1 MRTWTAGVAVGL
13 ALRSWLWMAFVTT
26 PATTLLGA
34 AWLAAASSPPDV
46 GSAAL
51 TVLLVSVP
59 TGVVSLA
66 GAVLAVPFT
75 FVLGRVLVHGRAHR
89 PTAIVAHAVLA
100 GVLAAL
106 GMQVVVALWSGSW
119 TPPPSW
125 TLLVSVPAGLAAA
138 IGTARF
144 TAPIRVAA
152 LRSGAPADHRV
163 VGDDD
168 RTVVSVDEVRGRATS
183 TPDE

>member
-1 MRTWTAGVAVGL
+1 
-13 ALRSWLWMAFVTT
+13 MAFVTT

-59 TGVVSLA
+59 TGLVSLA
-66 GAVLAVPFT
+66 GAVLAMPFT

-89 PTAIVAHAVLA
+89 LTAVVAHAVLA

-119 TPPPSW
+119 TPPLSW
-125 TLLVSVPAGLAAA
+125 QLLVSVPAGLAAA
-138 IGTARF
+138 IGTVRH
-144 TAPIRVAA
+144 TAPVRVAA
-152 LRSGAPADHRV
+152 PRSAVPDDRV
-163 VGDDD
+163 IGGDD
-168 RTVVSVDEVRGRATS
+168 RTVVPVDEVRGRATS
-183 TPDE
+183 PPDE